1 MSGGFDID
9 AKYYHESAWIRIR
22 LSRMSTD
29 MERRAVLLG
38 LLSAAALLAEDGVGA
53 QESPGPPDPS
63 LYIPK
68 AHVVGELT
76 FLHDFMEEFS
86 FVMLVTAT
94 PALRI
99 THIPS
104 ILDRTQGRFGTLR
117 GHVSAQNAQKAALDG
132 THQAVVVFRGP
143 QGYISPTWYATRES
157 VVPTWNFGVVHASG
171 RPRPI
176 ADKGK
181 THDLLATLIA
191 RNEKRVG
198 STTYDFAAQPQE
210 YVDRMMQGISP
221 FEMEIEALEG
231 KFKLG
236 QERSEGDRNGVLA
249 HLARGAYSERSLYD
263 LTQAFYKS
271 PPK

>member
-1 MSGGFDID
+1 MPTDLTRRSLLLSVFAAAAIADID
-9 AKYYHESAWIRIR
+9 V
-22 LSRMSTD
+22 D
-29 MERRAVLLG
+29 
-38 LLSAAALLAEDGVGA
+38 A
-53 QESPGPPDPS
+53 QESSGPPDPS

-68 AHVVGELT
+68 AHVVGELK

-94 PALRI
+94 PTLRI

-104 ILDRTQGRFGTLR
+104 VLDRTQGRFGTLR
-117 GHVSAQNAQKAALDG
+117 GHISAQNSQTAALDG
-132 THQAVVVFRGP
+132 THHAVIVFRGP
-143 QGYISPTWYATRES
+143 QSYISPTWYTTQTS

-171 RPRPI
+171 RPKPI
-176 ADKGK
+176 TDKTK
-181 THDLLATLIA
+181 AHDLLATLIA
-191 RNEKRVG
+191 RNERRVG
-198 STTYDFAAQPQE
+198 STQYDFAAQPQE

-249 HLARGAYSERSLYD
+249 HLARGAYKERSLYE
-263 LTQAFYKS
+263 LTQAFYKN

>member
-1 MSGGFDID
+1 MP
-9 AKYYHESAWIRIR
+9 AE
-22 LSRMSTD
+22 MN
-29 MERRAVLLG
+29 RRAVLLG
-38 LLSAAALLAEDGVGA
+38 LLSASAILGEDSLGA
-53 QESPGPPDPS
+53 QEASTADPS

-68 AHVVGELT
+68 AHVVEELK

-94 PALRI
+94 PTVRI

-117 GHVSAQNAQKAALDG
+117 GHISAQNAQKAAFDG

-143 QGYISPTWYATRES
+143 QGYISPTWYATRAS

-176 ADKGK
+176 TDKARAY
-181 THDLLATLIA
+181 DLLATLIA
-191 RNEKRVG
+191 RNEKRIG
-198 STTYDFAAQPQE
+198 STEYDFAAQPRE

-221 FEMEIEALEG
+221 FEMEIQAIEG

-249 HLARGAYSERSLYD
+249 HLARGEYKERTLYD
-263 LTQAFYKS
+263 LTQAFYQA

>member
-1 MSGGFDID
+1 
-9 AKYYHESAWIRIR
+9 
-22 LSRMSTD
+22 MSTD
-29 MERRAVLLG
+29 IDRRAVLLG
-38 LLSAAALLAEDGVGA
+38 LFSAAAIAAGAERGA
-53 QESPGPPDPS
+53 QEGGGPPDPS

-68 AHVVGELT
+68 AHGVGELK
-76 FLHDFMEEFS
+76 FLHDFMEEYG

-94 PALRI
+94 PTLRI

-104 ILDRTQGRFGTLR
+104 VLDRTQGRFGTLR
-117 GHVSAQNAQKAALDG
+117 GHISAQNAQKAALDG
-132 THQAVVVFRGP
+132 THQAVLVFRGP
-143 QGYISPTWYATRES
+143 QGYISPTWYTTQTS

-176 ADKGK
+176 ADKAK
-181 THDLLATLIA
+181 AHDLLATLIA

-198 STTYDFAAQPQE
+198 STKYDFAAQPQD
-210 YVDRMMQGISP
+210 YVDRMMEGISP

-249 HLARGAYSERSLYD
+249 HLARGEYKERSLYD
-263 LTQAFYKS
+263 LTQAFYKN

>member
-1 MSGGFDID
+1 MPI
-9 AKYYHESAWIRIR
+9 E
-22 LSRMSTD
+22 MN
-29 MERRAVLLG
+29 RRAVLLG
-38 LLSAAALLAEDGVGA
+38 LFSAAAIAGEDDIDA
-53 QESPGPPDPS
+53 QEPSGPPDPS

-68 AHVVGELT
+68 AHVVDELK

-94 PALRI
+94 PTLRI

-117 GHVSAQNAQKAALDG
+117 GHISAQNAQKAAFDG
-132 THQAVVVFRGP
+132 THQAVIVFRGP
-143 QGYISPTWYATRES
+143 QGYISPTWYATQAS

-176 ADKGK
+176 TDKAK
-181 THDLLATLIA
+181 TYDLLATLIR
-191 RNEKRVG
+191 RNEQRVG
-198 STTYDFAAQPQE
+198 STEYDFAAQPRE

-221 FEMEIEALEG
+221 FEMEIQAIEG

-236 QERSEGDRNGVLA
+236 LERSEGDRNGVVAL
-249 HLARGAYSERSLYD
+249 LARGEYKERSLHD
-263 LTQAFYKS
+263 LTQAFYKTL
-271 PPK
+271 PK

>member
-1 MSGGFDID
+1 MPT
-9 AKYYHESAWIRIR
+9 E
-22 LSRMSTD
+22 MN
-29 MERRAVLLG
+29 RRAVLLG
-38 LLSAAALLAEDGVGA
+38 LLSAPSILGEDDLAA
-53 QESPGPPDPS
+53 QEASAADPS

-68 AHVVGELT
+68 AHVVEELK

-94 PALRI
+94 PTVRI

-104 ILDRTQGRFGTLR
+104 ILDRTQGRFGTIR
-117 GHVSAQNAQKAALDG
+117 GHISAQNPQKAALDG
-132 THQAVVVFRGP
+132 TQKAVIVFRGP
-143 QGYISPTWYATRES
+143 QGYISPTWYANRTS

-176 ADKGK
+176 TDKARAY
-181 THDLLATLIA
+181 DLLATLIA
-191 RNEKRVG
+191 RNEKRIG
-198 STTYDFAAQPQE
+198 STEYDFAAQPRE

-221 FEMEIEALEG
+221 FEMEIQALEG

-236 QERSEGDRNGVLA
+236 QERSDGDRNGVLA
-249 HLARGAYSERSLYD
+249 HLARGEYKERSLYD

>member
-1 MSGGFDID
+1 MPT
-9 AKYYHESAWIRIR
+9 E
-22 LSRMSTD
+22 MN
-29 MERRAVLLG
+29 RRAVLLG
-38 LLSAAALLAEDGVGA
+38 LFSATAILGEDDIGA
-53 QESPGPPDPS
+53 QEASTALDPS

-68 AHVVGELT
+68 AHVVDELK

-94 PALRI
+94 PTVRI

-104 ILDRTQGRFGTLR
+104 VLDRTQGQFGTLR
-117 GHVSAQNAQKAALDG
+117 GHISAQNAQKAAFDG
-132 THQAVVVFRGP
+132 THQAVIVFRGP
-143 QGYISPTWYATRES
+143 QGYISPTWYATRAS

-171 RPRPI
+171 RPRLI
-176 ADKGK
+176 TDKAR
-181 THDLLATLIA
+181 TYDLLAALIG
-191 RNEKRVG
+191 RNEQRVG
-198 STTYDFAAQPQE
+198 STEYDFAAQPRE

-221 FEMEIEALEG
+221 FEMEIQALEG

-236 QERSEGDRNGVLA
+236 QERSDGDRNGVLA
-249 HLARGAYSERSLYD
+249 HLARGEYKERSLYD

>member
-1 MSGGFDID
+1 
-9 AKYYHESAWIRIR
+9 
-22 LSRMSTD
+22 MSTD
-29 MERRAVLLG
+29 IDRRAVLLG
-38 LLSAAALLAEDGVGA
+38 LLSAAAIAAGADLDA
-53 QESPGPPDPS
+53 QEPSGPPDPS

-68 AHVVGELT
+68 AHVVGELM
-76 FLHDFMEEFS
+76 FLHDFMEEYG

-94 PALRI
+94 PTLRI

-104 ILDRTQGRFGTLR
+104 VLDRTQGRFGTLR
-117 GHVSAQNAQKAALDG
+117 GHISAQNAQKAALDG

-143 QGYISPTWYATRES
+143 QGYISPTWYTTQTS

-171 RPRPI
+171 RLRPI
-176 ADKGK
+176 ADKAK
-181 THDLLATLIA
+181 AHDLLATLIA

-198 STTYDFAAQPQE
+198 SSKYDFAAQPQD
-210 YVDRMMQGISP
+210 YVDRMMEGISP

-249 HLARGAYSERSLYD
+249 HLARGEYKERSLYD
-263 LTQAFYKS
+263 LTQAFYKN